1 MKRRF
6 LLLQGVCTPFFARL
20 ADQLR
25 VDGHDVLKVNFN
37 VGDRLYWGGRK
48 AFEYRDRPDGL
59 RDFYDEVFRQE
70 GITDLVL
77 FGDRRPV
84 HRPAVDH
91 AEMLGIRTHVFEEG
105 YFRPYWV
112 TLERDGVNGHS
123 LLPRDPAWFWEAGAR
138 VDEAMHSQPFVS
150 RFVARALHDVAYHVA
165 GAANPFL
172 YPHYRTHAPMIA
184 PLEYVGYVRRFSLL
198 PYWKHRDRQVIK
210 NRVEGTSPYFVLPLQ
225 LNSDVQ
231 IRDHSRFSGMEE
243 VIDFVMASFA
253 TTAPLDCR
261 LVIKNHPLDMTLCGY
276 GDVITCL
283 ASKYGL
289 LGRVDYLE
297 SGNLE
302 LLVSHSRGLVTVNS
316 TTGCISLAAGVPT
329 IALSDPIYNLP
340 GLTFQGELDSFWFA
354 QDKPDRELFRRFR
367 NAVMVAT
374 QINGGFYCRRGI
386 ELAVKNSA
394 RVLVADRSPLECL
407 M

>member
-198 PYWKHRDRQVIK
+198 PVWKRRDRQVIHS
-210 NRVEGTSPYFVLPLQ
+210 RVAGALPYFVLPLQ
-225 LNSDVQ
+225 LSSDAQ
-231 IRDHSRFSGMEE
+231 IRDHSRFSGMDE

-253 TTAPLDCR
+253 AYAPPDCR
-261 LVIKNHPLDMTLCGY
+261 LVIKNHPLDMSLSGY
-276 GDVITCL
+276 GGEIDRL

-302 LLVSHSRGLVTVNS
+302 LLVSHARGLVTVNS

-340 GLTFQGELDSFWFA
+340 GLTFQGGVDDFWLA
-354 QDKPDRELFRRFR
+354 EDKPDQELFRCFR

-374 QINGGFYCRRGI
+374 QINGGFYCRQGI